1 MMHAPRIRWWSFSLF
16 IFLIFPSHFWP
27 CFLLKTCTLKIHRWA
42 CSMLLMRCSKDWCI
56 IFFRSILF
64 IFSFPKCVPLE
75 GKNPTLSMDLPQSVF
90 LNLPPSLSLKSTSSC
105 FFPTH
110 SMIFLCVSHHQGA
123 LSMNF
128 LDFPSLSF
136 FFFFFFTM
144 EMWALKISQWVPP
157 NLSSSFFLPSIY
169 KPFSM
174 LTMCAAIGAIF
185 WGGCWMLSMKKLT
198 CSWEKKKK
206 NLREMVDGAKFG
218 NKFQQMKIPTGS
230 H

>member
-1 MMHAPRIRWWSFSLF
+1 MCSIGREEPHPINGSSPICFLESSPFPKLEVYFLLFFPNSFNDFSLR
-16 IFLIFPSHFWP
+16 LSPP
-27 CFLLKTCTLKIHRWA
+27 
-42 CSMLLMRCSKDWCI
+42 RCS
-56 IFFRSILF
+56 LYE
-64 IFSFPKCVPLE
+64 FSWF
-75 GKNPTLSMDLPQSVF
+75 
-90 LNLPPSLSLKSTSSC
+90 SLSK
-105 FFPTH
+105 
-110 SMIFLCVSHHQGA
+110 
-123 LSMNF
+123 
-128 LDFPSLSF
+128 F

-174 LTMCAAIGAIF
+174 LTMCAAIGATF